1 MTHDPTTRPL
11 AHRPTSR
18 RTLIV
23 ALAALL
29 ALGGVVAAP
38 GPATADLA
46 TADLA
51 MAETTTGSATATAS
65 ATGSATATATAIDS
79 TAIDAIT
86 SVTITE
92 PTDQV
97 RLWDR
102 LRVEATWSVPDGSR
116 AGDTFTLT
124 FPRSPRVRGFEQ
136 TFDLESPTGAVVG
149 TCVVGRNALTCT
161 LGSYVEAVTDVRG
174 TLRFWGQATTV
185 GAGPFGFTAGAVP
198 FPAPVPGGSVLPRA
212 DWDAPQRPVK
222 GGWFDP
228 EGETAVWEVF
238 VPGAF
243 LAEASG
249 PVVVTDVYDPR
260 LVMRD
265 SSLVVAH
272 VAVADWNG
280 GDYADK
286 LVLLSPGSGYS
297 YAPDPA
303 RSTFDVTIV
312 DPVTDGSRLYVIRYA
327 TTLPVQLLDGDV
339 LVNRVAGSNGWSDD
353 KVLRFAGAGGE
364 GQGNRRGALRV
375 TKSVTGAGAERVQGV
390 EFTVGYTAERNGS
403 SISGRLTITD
413 GDAATLP
420 GLAAGTVVTL
430 REVTPPAVDGVRWGT
445 PVFAGVGVLQVTG
458 GAQVVV
464 GAGAM
469 VEVLLEN
476 PTTWSIP
483 ALPVGPAHPAEP
495 VVPPAVAPPT
505 TPMTPLEPGVPSAVG
520 PTDAAVATS
529 AAARP
534 REALVMT
541 GAAAAAAVGVAALV
555 LCVGVALL
563 VLRRRAAGS

>member
-1 MTHDPTTRPL
+1 MTNDPTTGPRV
-11 AHRPTSR
+11 HRLTPH

-38 GPATADLA
+38 GPAAAGRA

-51 MAETTTGSATATAS
+51 VTAGSATPGPAR
-65 ATGSATATATAIDS
+65 TATATE
-79 TAIDAIT
+79 IDAIT
-86 SVTITE
+86 SVAITE

-102 LRVEATWSVPDGSR
+102 LRVEATWSVPDSSR
-116 AGDTFTLT
+116 AGDTFTLA

-136 TFDLESPTGAVVG
+136 TFDLESPTGDVVG

-161 LGSYVEAVTDVRG
+161 LGSYVETVTDVRG

-198 FPAPVPGGSVLPRA
+198 FPAPVPGGSVLPRG

-243 LAEASG
+243 LADASG
-249 PVVVTDVYDPR
+249 PVVVTDAHDPR
-260 LVMRD
+260 LIMRD

-280 GDYADK
+280 GDYGDD
-286 LVLLSPGSGYS
+286 LVPLAPGSGYV

-312 DPVTDGSRLYVIRYA
+312 DPVTDGSRVYVIRYE

-364 GQGNRRGALRV
+364 GQGNQRGALRV
-375 TKSVTGAGAERVQGV
+375 TKSVTGAAAEHVQGV

-403 SISGRLTITD
+403 SISGRLMVADDST
-413 GDAATLP
+413 ATLP

-430 REVTPPAVDGVRWGT
+430 REVPPPAVDGVTWGT
-445 PVFAGVGVLQVTG
+445 PVFAGAGVTRVAG

-464 GAGAM
+464 GAGAV
-469 VEVLLEN
+469 VEVGLEN

-483 ALPVGPAHPAEP
+483 ALPGGPASPAEP
-495 VVPPAVAPPT
+495 VLPLAVAPPT
-505 TPMTPLEPGVPSAVG
+505 PPEPGAPAAMG
-520 PTDAAVATS
+520 PTGAPVPTT

-541 GAAAAAAVGVAALV
+541 GAAAAAAVGVAAL
-555 LCVGVALL
+555 LLGAGVALL
-563 VLRRRAAGS
+563 LLRRRAEGS